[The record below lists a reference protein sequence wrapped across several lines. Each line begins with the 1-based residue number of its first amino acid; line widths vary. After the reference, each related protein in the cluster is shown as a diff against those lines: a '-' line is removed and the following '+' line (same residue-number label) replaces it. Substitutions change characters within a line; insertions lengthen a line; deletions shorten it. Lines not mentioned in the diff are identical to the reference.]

1 MLLTRR
7 LSRLCL
13 FELPLAERP
22 GGLGAGCAH
31 GSFGVEAVGSS
42 GGGGGGVSSVVH
54 RGGSKQQNDDK
65 IDRGSRLALHVALLL
80 RLLHDMYYM
89 YM

>member
-42 GGGGGGVSSVVH
+42 GGGGGGGVSSVVH

-65 IDRGSRLALHVALLL
+65 SIAARASRSDLTLATLHV
-80 RLLHDMYYM
+80 HDDDMY
-89 YM
+89 